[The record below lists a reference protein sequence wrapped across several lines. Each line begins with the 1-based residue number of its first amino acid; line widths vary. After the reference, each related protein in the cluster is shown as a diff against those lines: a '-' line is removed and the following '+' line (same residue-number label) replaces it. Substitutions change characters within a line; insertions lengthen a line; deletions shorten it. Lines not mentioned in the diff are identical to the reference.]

1 MERTELIRQF
11 VQKEVTLM
19 PQGKWF
25 RIGYGLIVV
34 LLIAFL
40 ASKVDFLFDPL
51 GKMLAALF
59 VPVVVSGMIYY
70 MLRPAVRL
78 LAKRVPLALSIL
90 IVYVVAI
97 GLIFL
102 FSWLV
107 WPPIRE
113 QSVTLVN
120 NFPDIVRTIRDW
132 LLSLQEHPW
141 FQNISKEETFS
152 TENLASQLSSSLGD
166 LLNSVV
172 GSVRN
177 VFNVVMNFFLLLGL
191 VPFMI
196 YYMLKE
202 DHKFPKLVVRPLP
215 DRLRR
220 EVLET
225 LKEIDASIGSFILSK
240 VITSLVIGTL
250 VFCGYLIIDLPYPLL
265 LGLIAAITNFIPY
278 LGPLLA
284 GIPAVIV
291 ALTISP
297 VAALE
302 ACIVVIIS
310 NQIESNLV
318 APKIM
323 GKQLNVHPL
332 TIMLLIIGV
341 GAIIG
346 PLGMIIVVPAY
357 AVLKIVALR
366 VYRYNFGDR
375 TREASDSLPPAS
387 KSP

>member
-1 MERTELIRQF
+1 
-11 VQKEVTLM
+11 M

-25 RIGYGLIVV
+25 RIGYGLIIV
-34 LLIAFL
+34 LLIAYL

-51 GKMLAALF
+51 GKMLAAIFL
-59 VPVVVSGMIYY
+59 PVVVSGMFYY
-70 MLRPAVRL
+70 MFRPAVRL
-78 LAKRVPLALSIL
+78 ISKRLPVGLSIL
-90 IVYVVAI
+90 IVYLIVI
-97 GLIFL
+97 GILFL

-107 WPPIRE
+107 WPPIRQ
-113 QSVTLVN
+113 QSFTLVQ
-120 NFPDIVRTIRDW
+120 NFPEMLETIRSW
-132 LLSLQEHPW
+132 MLSLQEHPW
-141 FQNISKEETFS
+141 FQSISREETFS
-152 TENLASQLSSSLGD
+152 TENLASQLSTALGD
-166 LLNSVV
+166 ILNTIV
-172 GSVRN
+172 GSVRG
-177 VFNVVMNFFLLLGL
+177 VFNVVMNFFVLLGL

-202 DHKFPKLVVRPLP
+202 DHKFPALVTRMLP
-215 DRLRR
+215 DRIRG
-220 EVLET
+220 EVLSVM
-225 LKEIDASIGSFILSK
+225 KEIDGSIGSFILGK

-250 VFCGYLIIDLPYPLL
+250 VFIGYLIIDLPYPLL
-265 LGLIAAITNFIPY
+265 LGLVAAITNFIPY

-291 ALTISP
+291 ALTVSP

-302 ACIVVIIS
+302 ACVVVVIS

-323 GKQLNVHPL
+323 GRQLNVHPL

-357 AVLKIVALR
+357 AVLKIIVLR
-366 VYRYNFGDR
+366 TYRYNVDNRIRKEPEF
-375 TREASDSLPPAS
+375 LQPPP
-387 KSP
+387 KG